1 MYKDTAIGVTGRFF
15 RGELAL
21 QVVLPFS
28 EGVVDGRGVNVA
40 SGVKYAACLAAEIS
54 SMIR

>member
-1 MYKDTAIGVTGRFF
+1 MNKDTAIGVTGRFF

-40 SGVKYAACLAAEIS
+40 SGVKYAACLAAVIS